1 MNKSV
6 RLVVASGPAERAT
19 QLEEAPPSVVA
30 VLFVEFIGTF
40 FLTLVSC
47 LANVCRPWHMNV
59 RPSYVSFPFRSI

>member
-47 LANVCRPWHMNV
+47 LANVCRPCHNAV
-59 RPSYVSFPFRSI
+59 RSSHVSGPLLSI